1 MSTVAT
7 VSAFAEL
14 LTIAMPWIRQAV
26 AEDRDL
32 TPEELDQIK
41 NTARARLDAAIA
53 EGDKLQDQTP

>member
-7 VSAFAEL
+7 ASAFAEL

-32 TPEELDQIK
+32 TPEEQAEIRKAAHD
-41 NTARARLDAAIA
+41 RLDAAIA
-53 EGDKLQDQTP
+53 DGDRLQRDAP

>member
-32 TPEELDQIK
+32 TPEEVEEIR
-41 NTARARLDAAIA
+41 NVARARLDAAIA
-53 EGDKLQDQTP
+53 EGEKLQDQTP